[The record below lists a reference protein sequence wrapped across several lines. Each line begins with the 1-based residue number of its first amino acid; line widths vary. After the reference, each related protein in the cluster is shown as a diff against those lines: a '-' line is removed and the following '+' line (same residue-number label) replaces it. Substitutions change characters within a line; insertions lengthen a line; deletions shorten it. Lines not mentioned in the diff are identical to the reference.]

1 MAYSEENSSNNHS
14 QFSNS
19 NSQAAESLEDFF
31 KLLLELQA
39 TEEDGSNPHNPI
51 TTRFN
56 PEANSQKA
64 SYLRDSA
71 KKSIPESQAPSKPAP
86 ISSPPQEN
94 LNLNKNSQDGLNSSA
109 KQAKQTSTEE
119 SISWDLRQTIDA
131 IQKKLE
137 KIEQQ
142 VYQPTELIDPII
154 PLITE
159 LLNLKNLESQD
170 SLLKAIVPILDKAI
184 QERSQQDVE
193 KMGEAIATILPT
205 AITLEIK
212 QSPTEIAKAIAPEMA
227 IAIQEQ
233 IRLDPDSIAKT
244 LGPEM
249 GEAIKTQI
257 RVEQDAMV
265 DALYPVIGSTIS
277 KYMVELV
284 KTINDKVESAF
295 SIEGIKRK
303 IRAKIQGVSE
313 AELILQEAVNYEV
326 QAVFLIH
333 KASGL
338 VIREVH
344 PSLEL
349 RLEADML
356 AGLLTAIRSFVNE
369 GIVQPGEFS
378 ELHQIEYDASQII
391 LEVAGYCYIAAVVK
405 GAPSKQ
411 FTQRLKKTLS
421 RIVLKYGKLIAVY
434 DGNPATIPNAVE
446 LLLEKL
452 TKTETRE
459 KSSKP
464 PYALL
469 FIVACLLAIWGFV
482 IYRSIRADRIE
493 SQTANALDAEPEL
506 SIYRIVPEVRGDRLT
521 LTGRVPNQYLK
532 GKAGNIAAVVAP
544 NLNLNNQITAVN
556 VPADPVQ
563 TAGEV
568 ERVTWIFN
576 QKDGIAITSQHDY
589 GTKTVTLEGIVPDF
603 NDAEEITQAFEKI
616 PGVETVTNIVQIRP
630 ILETR
635 IYFESGSTQFSS
647 PDIVSQLRA
656 IRQFLDRNPKVYLRI
671 IGHTDYKGPQAK
683 NQMLGMQRARLI
695 EQALLAEQINPARLQ
710 VISSPKLP
718 PGVTP
723 DHPLWLSRCV
733 RFEVFVPP
741 NQFSDQ

>member
-1 MAYSEENSSNNHS
+1 MAHSEEKSSNNNS
-14 QFSNS
+14 QFDNS
-19 NSQAAESLEDFF
+19 DPQAAEALEDFL

-39 TEEDGSNPHNPI
+39 TEENGSTPLNPI
-51 TTRFN
+51 APPFN
-56 PEANSQKA
+56 SEVKSQK
-64 SYLRDSA
+64 SSDWRESIE
-71 KKSIPESQAPSKPAP
+71 KSIPRSQASSKPAP
-86 ISSPPQEN
+86 TFLSPQES
-94 LNLNKNSQDGLNSSA
+94 LNLNKNSQDLFNSSD
-109 KQAKQTSTEE
+109 KQAKQTSTDEP
-119 SISWDLRQTIDA
+119 ISWELRQTIDA
-131 IQKKLE
+131 LKEKLE
-137 KIEQQ
+137 KLEKQ
-142 VYQPTELIDPII
+142 VYQPTDLIDPIL

-159 LLNLKNLESQD
+159 LLNHKNIESQE
-170 SLLKAIVPILDKAI
+170 SLLKTIVPILDKAI
-184 QERSQQDVE
+184 QERSQQDTE
-193 KMGEAIATILPT
+193 KMGNAIATILPT
-205 AITLEIK
+205 AISCEIK
-212 QSPTEIAKAIAPEMA
+212 KSPTEIAKAIAPEMA

-233 IRLDPDSIAKT
+233 IRLDPDSIATT

-249 GEAIKTQI
+249 GEAIKNQI
-257 RVEQDAMV
+257 MVEKDAMV

-295 SIEGIKRK
+295 SLEGIKRK

-344 PSLEL
+344 PALEL

-391 LEVAGYCYIAAVVK
+391 LEVAGYCYLAAVVK
-405 GAPSKQ
+405 GAPSQK

-421 RIVLKYGKLIAVY
+421 RIVLKYGKLIAAY

-446 LLLEKL
+446 SLLEKL
-452 TKTETRE
+452 TKTEAQK

-464 PYALL
+464 PYAVL

-482 IYRSIRADRIE
+482 IYRSYRAYNIE
-493 SQTANALDAEPEL
+493 SQTANALDAAPEL
-506 SIYRIVPEVRGDRLT
+506 SIYRIVPEVRSGKLT
-521 LTGRVPNQYLK
+521 LTGRVPDRYLK
-532 GKAGNIAAVVAP
+532 DKAGKIAAIAAP
-544 NLNLNNQITAVN
+544 NLNLNNQIIAVN

-563 TAGEV
+563 TAGEIQ
-568 ERVTWIFN
+568 RVTWIFN
-576 QKDGIAITSQHDY
+576 QKDGIAITSKHDY

-603 NDAEEITQAFEKI
+603 NDAEQITQAFKQI
-616 PGVETVTNIVQIRP
+616 PGVEAVTNIVQIRP

-635 IYFESGSTQFSS
+635 IYFESGLTQYSS
-647 PDIVSQLRA
+647 PDIASQLRA

-671 IGHTDYKGPQAK
+671 IGHTDYRGPETK
-683 NQMLGMQRARLI
+683 NKMLGMQRARRI
-695 EQALLAEQINPARLQ
+695 EQALIAEQINPARLQ
-710 VISSPKLP
+710 VIGSTELP

-723 DHPLWLSRCV
+723 DQPLWLSRCV

-741 NQFSDQ
+741 TNQ

>member
-1 MAYSEENSSNNHS
+1 MKQELGNGLQVMTNSEENSSNN
-14 QFSNS
+14 
-19 NSQAAESLEDFF
+19 NSQASEALEEFF
-31 KLLLELQA
+31 KLVIELQK
-39 TEEDGSNPHNPI
+39 TEEDSTNLLALIEPEVKSQKSFDLQDFKI
-51 TTRFN
+51 TTPN
-56 PEANSQKA
+56 PQS
-64 SYLRDSA
+64 S
-71 KKSIPESQAPSKPAP
+71 SKPEP
-86 ISSPPQEN
+86 ISFPTQEN
-94 LNLNKNSQDGLNSSA
+94 RDRDYPPGSGKAERINSSNR
-109 KQAKQTSTEE
+109 QTKQTPTNEP
-119 SISWDLRQTIDA
+119 SWELRQIIDEL
-131 IQKKLE
+131 KEKLE
-137 KIEQQ
+137 KVEKQ
-142 VYQPTELIDPII
+142 VYQPTELINPIL

-159 LLNLKNLESQD
+159 LLNIKNIESQD
-170 SLLKAIVPILDKAI
+170 ALLKAIVPILDKAI
-184 QERSQQDVE
+184 QERSQQDIE
-193 KMGEAIATILPT
+193 KMGEALADILPT
-205 AITLEIK
+205 AITHEIK

-233 IRLDPDSIAKT
+233 IRLDRDSIAKT

-277 KYMVELV
+277 KYMVEVV

-295 SIEGIKRK
+295 SIEGIQRK
-303 IRAKIQGVSE
+303 IRAKLKGVSE

-391 LEVAGYCYIAAVVK
+391 LEVAGYCYIAAIVK
-405 GAPSKQ
+405 GAPPKE

-421 RIVLKYGKLIAVY
+421 KIVLKYGKFISVY

-446 LLLEKL
+446 LWLEKL
-452 TKTETRE
+452 TKTKAQA

-464 PYALL
+464 PYAVLI
-469 FIVACLLAIWGFV
+469 IVACIIAIWGFV
-482 IYRSIRADRIE
+482 IYRTYRADRIE
-493 SQTANALDAEPEL
+493 TQTNKALDAVPEL
-506 SIYRIVPEVRGDRLT
+506 SIYRIDPEVRGDTLT
-521 LTGRVPNQYLK
+521 LTGRVPHQSLK
-532 GKAGNIAAVVAP
+532 DQAGKIAATVAP
-544 NLNLNNQITAVN
+544 NLNLNNQIIAVN

-563 TAGEV
+563 TAGEI

-576 QKDGIAITSQHDY
+576 QKDGIAITSKHDY
-589 GTKTVTLEGIVPDF
+589 GTNKVTLEGIVPDF
-603 NDAEEITQAFEKI
+603 NDAEAITQAFKQI
-616 PGVETVTNIVQIRP
+616 PGIEAVTNIVQIRP

-635 IYFESGSTQFSS
+635 IYFESGSTRYSS
-647 PDIVSQLRA
+647 PDIASQLSA

-683 NQMLGMQRARLI
+683 NQMLGLQRARKI
-695 EQALLAEQINPARLQ
+695 EQALIAEQINPARLQ
-710 VISSPKLP
+710 VIGSTELP

-723 DHPLWLSRCV
+723 NQPLWLSRCV
-733 RFEVFVPP
+733 RFEVFVPST
-741 NQFSDQ
+741 NQ

>member
-1 MAYSEENSSNNHS
+1 MAHSEENSSNNHS
-14 QFSNS
+14 QFANSDPQATEALEDFLRLLMELQTTKENSSINPKATSIKPEADFQNS
-19 NSQAAESLEDFF
+19 NSHELIEISIHKPPASSNSPAISL
-31 KLLLELQA
+31 
-39 TEEDGSNPHNPI
+39 
-51 TTRFN
+51 
-56 PEANSQKA
+56 
-64 SYLRDSA
+64 
-71 KKSIPESQAPSKPAP
+71 
-86 ISSPPQEN
+86 PPQEN
-94 LNLNKNSQDGLNSSA
+94 LKPDKNSQNPFNSSE
-109 KQAKQTSTEE
+109 KQTKKTSTDEPIPWE
-119 SISWDLRQTIDA
+119 LHQTIDTL
-131 IQKKLE
+131 KEKLE
-137 KIEQQ
+137 KLEKQ

-159 LLNLKNLESQD
+159 LLNHKNIESQD
-170 SLLKAIVPILDKAI
+170 SLLKAIVPILDRAI
-184 QERSQQDVE
+184 QERSQQDTE

-205 AITLEIK
+205 AIAREIK

-249 GEAIKTQI
+249 GEAIKNQI

-295 SIEGIKRK
+295 SLAGIKRK

-344 PSLEL
+344 PALDL

-411 FTQRLKKTLS
+411 FTQRLKKTLG
-421 RIVLKYGKLIAVY
+421 RIVLKYGKLISVY

-452 TKTETRE
+452 TKTEARQ

-464 PYALL
+464 PYAVL
-469 FIVACLLAIWGFV
+469 FIVACLLAIWGFI
-482 IYRSIRADRIE
+482 IYRAERAYHIE
-493 SQTANALDAEPEL
+493 SQTSNALDATPEL
-506 SIYRIVPEVRGDRLT
+506 SIYRIVPEVRGDNLT
-521 LTGRVPNQYLK
+521 LTGRVPNEYLK
-532 GKAGNIAAVVAP
+532 DKAGKIVATVAP
-544 NLNLNNQITAVN
+544 NLRLNNQIIAVN
-556 VPADPVQ
+556 VPVDPVQ

-568 ERVTWIFN
+568 QRVTWIFN
-576 QKDGIAITSQHDY
+576 QKDGIAITSKHDY

-603 NDAEEITQAFEKI
+603 NDAEEITQAFMQI
-616 PGVETVTNIVQIRP
+616 PGVEAVSNIVQIRP

-635 IYFESGSTQFSS
+635 IYFESGSTQYSS
-647 PDIVSQLRA
+647 PDIANQLRA

-683 NQMLGMQRARLI
+683 NQTLGLQRARLI
-695 EQALLAEQINPARLQ
+695 QQALIAEQINPAR
-710 VISSPKLP
+710 
-718 PGVTP
+718 
-723 DHPLWLSRCV
+723 
-733 RFEVFVPP
+733 
-741 NQFSDQ
+741 